1 MKECKKLKTEYDIFS
16 NIVEL
21 KNKVIV
27 DVGCGEGK
35 LTKEI
40 SKVCK
45 YIYGLDL
52 EEVILKI
59 ESSNIENIK
68 FLYGLGQN
76 IPLETN
82 SVDIIIF
89 FKSFHHIP
97 KENMEHSIKEIKR
110 ILKKN
115 GTVCFVEPLPILNSY
130 YEFSRLVNDEEEILK
145 FSYKV
150 IKSLENE
157 GFQIIDESFYSITK
171 QYMDFENQVNL
182 NVKQETKK
190 QLIFE
195 KAKKLIEQKN
205 ETLENIKIISYLR
218 MNVFKMVFND

>member
-1 MKECKKLKTEYDIFS
+1 MKECKKLKNEYEIFS

-21 KNKVIV
+21 KNKVVV

-45 YIYGLDL
+45 FVYGLDL

-59 ESSNIENIK
+59 ESNNIENIK
-68 FLYGLGQN
+68 FLYGLGQKM
-76 IPLETN
+76 PLETN

-97 KENMEHSIKEIKR
+97 KVNLEHSIKEIKR

-115 GTVCFVEPLPILNSY
+115 GTVCFVEPLAILNSY

-145 FSYKV
+145 FSYNV
-150 IKSLENE
+150 IKSLENDC
-157 GFQIIDESFYSITK
+157 FQKIDESFYNITK
-171 QYMDFENQVNL
+171 QYIDFEKQVNS
-182 NVKQETKK
+182 NVKEETKK

-195 KAKKLIEQKN
+195 NAKILIEQKK
-205 ETLENIKIISYLR
+205 ETIENIKIISYLR
-218 MNVFKMVFND
+218 MNVFKMV